1 MLRLI
6 HNQTVQ
12 GGILVD
18 DIDDGLP
25 NKEVHR
31 LGSTANPKAY
41 ERDGYAGKP
50 KQSCYI
56 PYTRGS
62 YGFPLVQGY
71 INLNQTNRVI
81 LSTGKG
87 KIFKLSEVPSNAN
100 ESKAGA
106 SNFPLITTV
115 TFTAS
120 QIVAPVVTAAVHAT
134 SSPTPATIAGT
145 TFLSV
150 QPDVTVVTYARGSAG
165 STPSPATFT
174 AAQIVTAGGT
184 ISGTAVS
191 IPYAAF
197 STAPVVG
204 NTVFVSA
211 NELTSNTFTLT

>member
-41 ERDGYAGKP
+41 ERDGYANKP

-56 PYTRGS
+56 PFSRANH
-62 YGFPLVQGY
+62 GFPTIQGY
-71 INLNQTNRVI
+71 INVQQTNRVT
-81 LSTGKG
+81 LSSGKG
-87 KIFKLSEVPSNAN
+87 KIYKLSLPSV
-100 ESKAGA
+100 G
-106 SNFPLITTV
+106 LITV
-115 TFTAS
+115 VSLTAS
-120 QIVAPVVTAAVHAT
+120 QIVAPAIVGSVPHAT
-134 SSPTPATIAGT
+134 PVVIGGT

-150 QPDVTVVTYARGSAG
+150 QPDISSVTFAQGTGVTA
-165 STPSPATFT
+165 PSPLTLTEAQILAAAGGVFT
-174 AAQIVTAGGT
+174 ATSI
-184 ISGTAVS
+184 S
-191 IPYAAF
+191 IPASLF
-197 STAPVVG
+197 TTAPVAG

-211 NELTSNTFTLT
+211 NEQNSNTVTLT